1 MVLLLQGRLTNGD
14 EKMQALEI
22 LDYARQL
29 HEVRGERAVL
39 EAAQRATACEAKGD
53 REAAANWRRIQSALT
68 TMQSPGVS

>member
-1 MVLLLQGRLTNGD
+1 M
-14 EKMQALEI
+14 MQALEI

-39 EAAQRATACEAKGD
+39 EAAQRATACEADGD

-68 TMQSPGVS
+68 TMQSPSAS

>member
-1 MVLLLQGRLTNGD
+1 
-14 EKMQALEI
+14 MQALEI

-53 REAAANWRRIQSALT
+53 NEAAANWRRIQSALT
-68 TMQSPGVS
+68 TIQSPHMS

>member
-1 MVLLLQGRLTNGD
+1 M
-14 EKMQALEI
+14 MQALEI

-68 TMQSPGVS
+68 TMQSPHAS